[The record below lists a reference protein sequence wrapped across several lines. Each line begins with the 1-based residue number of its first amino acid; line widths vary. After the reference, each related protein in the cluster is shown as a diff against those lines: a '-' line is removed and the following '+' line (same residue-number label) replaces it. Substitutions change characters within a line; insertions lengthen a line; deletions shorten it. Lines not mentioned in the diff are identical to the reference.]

1 MSPKKSF
8 IFALWTHIGEISS
21 KRVTRSEVQMD
32 GLMYGDREKNRT
44 VKDDPLHLRI
54 STEPPEAQD
63 YPVGKL
69 NFTD

>member
-1 MSPKKSF
+1 
-8 IFALWTHIGEISS
+8 
-21 KRVTRSEVQMD
+21 MD